1 MGLSVY
7 CLTNTINGKKYVGIT
22 SQRPRDRW
30 GNGKKYSRHKAI
42 GEDIERYGW
51 DSFKKEVLY
60 TDLSEEEAKKIEIQ
74 LIEEWDLIK
83 TGYNRQKGGTLP
95 KLDKEAKK
103 KLKDLYSGEKN
114 PFYNKKHTEEIKKLM
129 SETRPQKG
137 VVCLDTGVTY
147 RSTREAQRQTG
158 ADHGDI
164 SKCCKGK
171 KAIAGGLRWK
181 YA

>member
-1 MGLSVY
+1 MGFTVY
-7 CLTNTINGKKYVGIT
+7 CLTNTVNGKRYVGIT

-30 GNGKKYSRHKAI
+30 QNGKHYLRHRSI
-42 GEDIERYGW
+42 RVDLERYGW
-51 DSFKKEVLY
+51 DSFKKEILY
-60 TDLSEEEAKKIEIQ
+60 SDLSEEEAKRIEIK
-74 LIEEWDLIK
+74 LIEEWDLIN
-83 TGYNRQKGGTLP
+83 TGYNRHPGGEVP
-95 KLDKEAKK
+95 KLDENARK
-103 KLKDLYSGEKN
+103 KLSDLYSGEKN
-114 PFYNKKHTEEIKKLM
+114 PFYHKKHTEETKKLM
-129 SETRPQKG
+129 RETRPQKG
-137 VVCLDTGVTY
+137 VVCIDTGVTY